1 MIQVNLVAT
10 QNYNLSQINRLKNI
24 FQIME
29 KVLNTADF
37 KSAVL
42 NFKTNGE
49 LTFSFKKNPFKHFDI
64 YSNEQVYAMI
74 MQAREGVGNMSDG
87 VIDLYL
93 TLEPGGDGQ
102 NLGYG
107 LQDEKEI
114 HTYTDFFD
122 NPATTDATL
131 ANHFT
136 HEWCHK
142 LGFEHAEYRWMDS
155 NRDDCSV
162 PYAIGNLVESL
173 NSKSDLA

>member
-10 QNYNLSQINRLKNI
+10 QNYNLNQINRLKNI
-24 FQIME
+24 FQVME

-102 NLGYG
+102 NLG
-107 LQDEKEI
+107 
-114 HTYTDFFD
+114 
-122 NPATTDATL
+122 
-131 ANHFT
+131 
-136 HEWCHK
+136 
-142 LGFEHAEYRWMDS
+142 
-155 NRDDCSV
+155 
-162 PYAIGNLVESL
+162 
-173 NSKSDLA
+173 